1 MRYLFLATSVSL
13 MNAVILQAQP
23 AKQTPLTRL
32 VDAELS
38 RMPAKTG
45 LYVKHLATGEELTLR
60 GSERFNS
67 ASVIKIPVMILAY
80 RMADQKKL
88 DLEERV
94 TLKPED
100 FRGGSGIFRYHN
112 AGLNPTIHDV
122 ITQMIITSD
131 NTATDLMIAKVGGKE
146 KVNEFLKQNGITTS
160 FLVGTV
166 FELFRK
172 PYELIDA
179 KYKT

>member
-1 MRYLFLATSVSL
+1 MRYLFFATSVSL

-67 ASVIKIPVMILAY
+67 ASVIKIPIMILAY

-88 DLEERV
+88 NLDERHV
-94 TLKPED
+94 IRPSD
-100 FRGGSGIFRYHN
+100 FRGGSGVFRYHD
-112 AGLNPTIHDV
+112 AGLNPT
-122 ITQMIITSD
+122 
-131 NTATDLMIAKVGGKE
+131 L
-146 KVNEFLKQNGITTS
+146 
-160 FLVGTV
+160 
-166 FELFRK
+166 
-172 PYELIDA
+172 
-179 KYKT
+179 